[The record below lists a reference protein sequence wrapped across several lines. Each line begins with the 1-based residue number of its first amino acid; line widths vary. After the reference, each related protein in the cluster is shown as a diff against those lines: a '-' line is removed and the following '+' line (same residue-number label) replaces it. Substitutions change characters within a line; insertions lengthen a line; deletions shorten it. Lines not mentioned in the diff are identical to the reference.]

1 MSRMFIYIEGVLHPV
16 SCAGRA
22 LAGWRD
28 SHTNVFQP
36 ECCFITE
43 SNETQ
48 VSNLI
53 MKLFQCSVRDMHT
66 HGKLWPL
73 ALCLFATLLMHLPEM
88 RSKYPNHGVLVVLME
103 KSQECDIKLGQLL
116 EWSKAIKA
124 QFDFRN
130 MEATLNEG
138 QSLIPVLL
146 ERIVIL
152 EKNAKASHEVWIQVI
167 CNRLSNVICRVIL
180 SSSIV
185 DNLDDGS
192 YDSIDEWTTT

>member
-1 MSRMFIYIEGVLHPV
+1 
-16 SCAGRA
+16 
-22 LAGWRD
+22 
-28 SHTNVFQP
+28 
-36 ECCFITE
+36 
-43 SNETQ
+43 
-48 VSNLI
+48 
-53 MKLFQCSVRDMHT
+53 
-66 HGKLWPL
+66 
-73 ALCLFATLLMHLPEM
+73 
-88 RSKYPNHGVLVVLME
+88 
-103 KSQECDIKLGQLL
+103 
-116 EWSKAIKA
+116 
-124 QFDFRN
+124 